1 MTNKRAPYYGFRME
15 SDVLPE
21 SRADGRT
28 CAGSRDP
35 PTENP
40 NLIFFFITPRDR
52 LKALPLFTGKTL
64 INTLKRVYSSFQF
77 ISTLRRDGRWGGSAC
92 GHSAALC
99 SWLRRWRLPRS
110 SGNTV

>member
-52 LKALPLFTGKTL
+52 LKALPLFTGKHPKKSL
-64 INTLKRVYSSFQF
+64 LFIPVY
-77 ISTLRRDGRWGGSAC
+77 L
-92 GHSAALC
+92 HAA
-99 SWLRRWRLPRS
+99 
-110 SGNTV
+110 T